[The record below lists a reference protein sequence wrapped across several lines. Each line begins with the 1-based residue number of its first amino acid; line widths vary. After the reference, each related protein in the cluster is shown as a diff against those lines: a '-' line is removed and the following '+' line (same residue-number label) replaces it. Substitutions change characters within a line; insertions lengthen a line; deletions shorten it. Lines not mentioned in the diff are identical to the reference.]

1 MERKRINQEAGFT
14 LIEIAIVVVIIGLL
28 MGGVLK
34 GQEMIRNARVH
45 NLANQSNGINA
56 AMLGFQDR
64 YRSLPG
70 DYLKA
75 YDNIPNMVPSG
86 STAASTDYNGD
97 GNGRVGGDPASTN
110 TTETGSRKKEIALF
124 WRQLAKSGFIGGDYD
139 GSTTSLVAESAW
151 TCPSTTC
158 PSTAYNGALMF
169 AYGDEYYD
177 VDDKNASVS
186 TTAGAKT
193 KYDSRVH
200 ELTIGGNVPVEVIA
214 EADAK
219 VDDGNPGGGIFRVA
233 DLYSTATTTTGT
245 GTSASTSYACV
256 AKSGTTTTAKVD
268 RWDIT
273 GQYTN
278 CGGVFMM

>member
-75 YDNIPNMVPSG
+75 TDNIPNMLPTG
-86 STAASTDYNGD
+86 TSTTSNYNGD
-97 GNGRVGGDPASTN
+97 GNGRVGGDPSNATDSATR
-110 TTETGSRKKEIALF
+110 EKEIALF
-124 WRQLAKSGFIGGDYD
+124 WRQLAKSGFIGGDFD
-139 GSTTSLVAESAW
+139 GSTTSTTLVAEGAW
-151 TCPSTTC
+151 TCPTTTC

-177 VDDKNASVS
+177 VDDKNAS
-186 TTAGAKT
+186 TTTTKT
-193 KYDSRVH
+193 AYDSRVH

-214 EADAK
+214 EADTK

-233 DLYSTATTTTGT
+233 DLYSTATSGTT
-245 GTSASTSYACV
+245 YACV
-256 AKSGTTTTAKVD
+256 AKSGTGATAKVD